1 MLFSKS
7 DIAPRAYRDTV
18 TLHFLVSST
27 DDYGVQSLVPLV
39 APGSGSGSGSGT
51 PVTVVR
57 PASVVMLSS
66 YAKMNYYQTADI
78 EAYEVRMRYY
88 PDKFQAITWNGK
100 ELGVDSIEDVGN
112 RQRELRIL
120 ASRRAVV

>member
-27 DDYGVQSLVPLV
+27 DDYGVQSLTPLV
-39 APGSGSGSGSGT
+39 APGSGSGSGT
-51 PVTVVR
+51 PVTVER

-66 YAKMNYYQTADI
+66 YAKMTYYQTADI

-88 PDKFQAITWNGK
+88 PDKFQQLTWNGK

>member
-39 APGSGSGSGSGT
+39 APGSGSGT

>member
-1 MLFSKS
+1 MLFNKS

-27 DDYGVQSLVPLV
+27 DDFGMQSLTPLTT
-39 APGSGSGSGSGT
+39 GSGSGSGSGT
-51 PVTVVR
+51 PVTVTR
-57 PASVVMLSS
+57 PASVQMLSS
-66 YAKMNYYQTADI
+66 YAKQNYYQTADI
-78 EAYEVRMRYY
+78 EAYEIRMRYY
-88 PDKFQAITWNGK
+88 PDKFQQITWNGK
-100 ELGVDSIEDVGN
+100 TLGVDSIEDVGN